1 MARVEQGHFPMM
13 VNVRLVAFVADD
25 AIDFVPDSPELGFL
39 WCFLFHAFKVTQIH
53 QNAMDFFAILQII
66 FVDNH
71 PPIFEK
77 N

>member
-1 MARVEQGHFPMM
+1 M

-25 AIDFVPDSPELGFL
+25 AIDFVSDCPELGLL
-39 WCFLFHAFKVTQIH
+39 WCFLFHVYKVTQMS
-53 QNAMDFFAILQII
+53 QNARDFFAILQII
-66 FVDNH
+66 FVDGY